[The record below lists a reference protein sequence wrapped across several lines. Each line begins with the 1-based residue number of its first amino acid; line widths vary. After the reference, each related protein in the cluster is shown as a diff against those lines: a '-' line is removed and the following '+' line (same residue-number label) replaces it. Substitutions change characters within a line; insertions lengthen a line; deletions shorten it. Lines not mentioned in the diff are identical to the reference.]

1 MPAVGRENFPSWTS
15 LPGLQLA
22 RIGAAVTLI
31 RTPGS
36 DRMRLVLQ
44 LVARLFVVVILCLGA
59 ATVWATIDA
68 HRSVDR
74 ATAASAERVSVAL
87 EALYWRELLLRS
99 NRMREQL
106 LPVPEWRTIETMGL
120 ISPGICVRF
129 EPAGAFEKPLCGQS
143 KGIGQSPPRW
153 FTATVQ
159 TLLGDH
165 AAVIR
170 PISARAASA
179 GNVSAAADPNA
190 AIALAWQHILDNI
203 HVVLLMAVAIALLA
217 SLAIA
222 HTLAPA
228 QQIVAALQRM
238 ARGQYRTSLPRF
250 RSMELAM
257 IGQAVGNLGDR
268 LAQSMEERAALT
280 RRLLEIRGDERRALA
295 RELHDEFGQNLT
307 AILAF
312 ASTIEATSAQEKDNS
327 EVAQDARMIS
337 QATHRIIACLR
348 DTLNR
353 LRHPPAEELGL
364 EACLVDLVDSWRSR
378 NSTQP
383 TIQLDLKGDLADVR
397 GAVAAT
403 AYRVAQECLTNS
415 LRHSSARVIV
425 LRIERRTGAEN
436 ALLVHVEDDGG
447 GDASKLARFPG
458 FGLTGIRERVAALGG
473 SLSIAD
479 ANRGVSVA
487 ATIPLAA

>member
-1 MPAVGRENFPSWTS
+1 
-15 LPGLQLA
+15 
-22 RIGAAVTLI
+22 
-31 RTPGS
+31 
-36 DRMRLVLQ
+36 MRLVLQ
-44 LVARLFVVVILCLGA
+44 LVGRLFVVVILCLGA
-59 ATVWATIDA
+59 ATIWATIDA

-87 EALYWRELLLRS
+87 EALYWRELMLRS

-120 ISPGICVRF
+120 ISPGICVRL
-129 EPAGAFEKPLCGQS
+129 EPAGAFEKPLCGQN

-153 FTATVQ
+153 FAATVQ

-165 AAVIR
+165 AAVVR
-170 PISARAASA
+170 PISTRAANA
-179 GNVSAAADPNA
+179 GSVSAAADPNA

-203 HVVLLMAVAIALLA
+203 HVALLMAVAIALLA

-238 ARGQYRTSLPRF
+238 ARGQYSTSLPRF

-257 IGQAVGNLGDR
+257 IGQAVGDLGGR

-280 RRLLEIRGDERRALA
+280 RRLLEIRSDERRALA

-312 ASTIEATSAQEKDNS
+312 ANTIEATSAQEKDKS

-337 QATHRIIACLR
+337 QATHRIMACLR

-378 NSTQP
+378 NAAQP
-383 TIQLDLKGDLADVR
+383 MIQLDLKGDLADVR

-447 GDASKLARFPG
+447 GDAAKLARSPG
-458 FGLTGIRERVAALGG
+458 FGLTGIRERVTALGG